1 MREDR
6 NQFQIIRKDAR
17 NCFVESLNDSFSIG
31 RIHLAFAAYDQSKPA
46 GQRQTNNVHIYIA
59 VDEFLELCR
68 KLDCGELRY
77 MLQSKKKNG
86 DNTPLYQCLG
96 GTSAEKLR
104 TIGRARPDGK
114 SLSRVAQ
121 LVPANKADFLFVA
134 DSGPGETNEKGL
146 IVPKFSNKP
155 ENHVAVMMSFE
166 SLSEMFLITRMHF
179 LLCREGRKIRMSG
192 EGRHVYGYDVYARR
206 TERGHLADGSGTGK
220 AEAPQ
225 RFQHRLH
232 EF

>member
-86 DNTPLYQCLG
+86 DNTPLQTVKKGRRPQKQHKFG
-96 GTSAEKLR
+96 GKNYKV
-104 TIGRARPDGK
+104 P
-114 SLSRVAQ
+114 LSS
-121 LVPANKADFLFVA
+121 PY
-134 DSGPGETNEKGL
+134 
-146 IVPKFSNKP
+146 
-155 ENHVAVMMSFE
+155 
-166 SLSEMFLITRMHF
+166 LSKI
-179 LLCREGRKIRMSG
+179 LLALTC
-192 EGRHVYGYDVYARR
+192 
-206 TERGHLADGSGTGK
+206 
-220 AEAPQ
+220 Q
-225 RFQHRLH
+225 RFCFLRRAPLTVSIYAYRGALLAPAAFQTASERVKNIV
-232 EF
+232 F

>member
-96 GTSAEKLR
+96 GQ
-104 TIGRARPDGK
+104 GRMGEAFPAWRSWYRPPK
-114 SLSRVAQ
+114 QIFCLLPTA
-121 LVPANKADFLFVA
+121 VPA
-134 DSGPGETNEKGL
+134 
-146 IVPKFSNKP
+146 KP
-155 ENHVAVMMSFE
+155 
-166 SLSEMFLITRMHF
+166 TKR
-179 LLCREGRKIRMSG
+179 
-192 EGRHVYGYDVYARR
+192 D
-206 TERGHLADGSGTGK
+206 
-220 AEAPQ
+220 
-225 RFQHRLH
+225 
-232 EF
+232 